1 MYQQVYT
8 RRNGHEDPWVPSP
21 ALPYQ
26 LMDDQLFKRR
36 ADEALEDLSQT
47 LIDAGDSH
55 GFDVDF
61 QSGALTVEF
70 DAPPAKFVV
79 SPNAPVRQI
88 WVSALSRS
96 FKLEWSEEQYAFV
109 YPETGESL
117 NSLLAKVISAHLGV
131 DVFV

>member
-1 MYQQVYT
+1 
-8 RRNGHEDPWVPSP
+8 
-21 ALPYQ
+21 
-26 LMDDQLFKRR
+26 MDDQLFKRR
-36 ADEALEDLSQT
+36 SDEALEDLSQT
-47 LIDAGDSH
+47 LIDAGDNH

-70 DAPPAKFVV
+70 DEPPAKFVV
-79 SPNAPVRQI
+79 SPNAPVQQI

-109 YPETGESL
+109 LPETGESL
-117 NSLLAKVISAHLGV
+117 NLLLAKVISTHLGV